1 MGKRWRKKWRLLY
14 LFKIIVDKLFGEKSG
29 ILRKCLSNKICL
41 IVLNS
46 KRIRNFK
53 CGWRINLVE
62 EVGVSE
68 R

>member
-1 MGKRWRKKWRLLY
+1 M
-14 LFKIIVDKLFGEKSG
+14 FKIIVDKLFGEKSG